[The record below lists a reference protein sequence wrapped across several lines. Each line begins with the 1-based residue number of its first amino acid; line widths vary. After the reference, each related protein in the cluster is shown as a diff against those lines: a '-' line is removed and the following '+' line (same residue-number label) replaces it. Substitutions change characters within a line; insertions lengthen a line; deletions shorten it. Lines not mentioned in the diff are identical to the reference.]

1 MTTLYIIIAFLSGFI
16 IAWLIKKSSVVTG
29 QGQDLEA
36 LKRSAALETEKNI
49 FVSNNA
55 ALQLQVEKL
64 QEQLRAISSEAS
76 GKDAKIKAEL
86 NNTALAKEQFQK
98 LEQRFNEAMN
108 AINNLDKQKSYLE
121 AELKYKNEQLANQ
134 KTELENI
141 GKKFETEFK
150 VLAQNILNE
159 KTQAFNEHQEKSLAE
174 ILKPLRDN
182 IDGFKTEIGARYD
195 VENNE
200 RISLKEQ
207 IKIITETNKLLS
219 DQANNLTN
227 ALRGQVKQQG
237 NWGEMIL
244 ESILD
249 YSGLT
254 KNLHYFTQERI
265 YNEVGEAFLPDIIVK
280 YPDGRNIVI
289 DSKVSLLHYE
299 EYCTCKDV
307 VEQDKYLQLLI
318 NSVYAHINSLSS
330 KEYQQKINALDFVML
345 FVPVEGAYITAMQ
358 NDMDMWRYAYS
369 KKVLLI
375 SPTNLIPA
383 MKLVY
388 DLWKKD
394 DINKDAQLIAGK
406 AVKIYEKLAAFVEDF
421 EKVGAQLQKATA
433 VFNDAGRKLYTGK
446 GNLIAQASQMKAR
459 LKHDKPNRELPASM
473 EEQAAVED
481 EMPDEINEPPL

>member
-1 MTTLYIIIAFLSGFI
+1 MTILYIIIAFLSGFL
-16 IAWLIKKSSVVTG
+16 IAWIIKKQTVSKQLTP
-29 QGQDLEA
+29 DIETLRA
-36 LKRSAALETEKNI
+36 NTALETEKNLA
-49 FVSNNA
+49 VSNNVMF
-55 ALQLQVEKL
+55 QTQIEKL
-64 QEQLRAISSEAS
+64 QQQLRSISNEAS
-76 GKDAKIKAEL
+76 AKDAKIEAEA
-86 NNTALAKEQFQK
+86 NNANLLKEQFQK
-98 LEQRFNEAMN
+98 LEQRFNEAT
-108 AINNLDKQKSYLE
+108 ATINSLDKQKSYLD

-141 GKKFETEFK
+141 GKKFEAEFT

-159 KTQAFNEHQEKSLAE
+159 KTLAFDKHQEKSLSD
-174 ILKPLRDN
+174 ILKPLREN
-182 IDGFKTEIGARYD
+182 IDNFKTEIGSRYD
-195 VENNE
+195 IES
-200 RISLKEQ
+200 RDRTSLKEQ
-207 IKIITETNKLLS
+207 IKLITETNKLLS

-254 KNLHYFTQERI
+254 KDLHYFIQERI
-265 YNEVGEAFLPDIIVK
+265 YNEDGQAFLPDIIVK
-280 YPDGRNIVI
+280 YPDGRSIVI

-299 EYCTCKDV
+299 EYCNCKEVD
-307 VEQDKYLQLLI
+307 EQDICLQRLI
-318 NSVYAHINSLSS
+318 NSVYSHINNLSS
-330 KEYQQKINALDFVML
+330 KDYQQKIDALDFVML

-406 AVKIYEKLAAFVEDF
+406 AVKIYEKLASFVEDF
-421 EKVGAQLQKATA
+421 EKVGAQLQKATTTY
-433 VFNDAGRKLYTGK
+433 NDAEKKLYTGR
-446 GNLIAQASQMKAR
+446 GNLISQASQMKGM
-459 LKHDKPNRELPASM
+459 LKHDTPNRELPVFIT
-473 EEQAAVED
+473 EQGNIED
-481 EMPDEINEPPL
+481 EMPNELNDQE